1 MAFDVETTGLYPNI
15 HKIIEIGVVLFE
27 EGEIIKTFGTLVNP
41 GVPVPKRATAI
52 ITNAMVKAAP
62 KEEEVYKELVD
73 FLGDA
78 LDKKILICAH
88 NAKFD
93 ISFLSET
100 LMNLGYEG
108 IINYVDTLSI
118 SRRLIPGLDNY
129 KQDTVEKLFNI
140 INKESHRAVTDA
152 EVCGQI
158 LWQLLRTKG

>member
-1 MAFDVETTGLYPNI
+1 
-15 HKIIEIGVVLFE
+15 
-27 EGEIIKTFGTLVNP
+27 
-41 GVPVPKRATAI
+41 
-52 ITNAMVKAAP
+52 MVKAAP